1 MSREE
6 YLKEFQ
12 NKEFDFEMFSKQGN
26 EKVKEIIFETLN
38 KMFYDEKINRNKLI
52 NFISHKINEAYSDK
66 SKAFREICDTEPE
79 AHIAKQVNKAM
90 KETGFGFKVNR
101 FDW

>member
-6 YLKEFQ
+6 YLEEFQ
-12 NKEFDFEMFSKQGN
+12 KNEYDFEMFSKQGN
-26 EKVKEIIFETLN
+26 EKVKEIILETLN
-38 KMFYDEKINRNKLI
+38 KMFYDEKINRRKLL

-66 SKAFREICDTEPE
+66 SKAFREIRDTEPE
-79 AHIAKQVNKAM
+79 VHIAEQVNKTM
-90 KETGFGFKVNR
+90 KETGVGFKVNR

>member
-6 YLKEFQ
+6 YLEEFQ
-12 NKEFDFEMFSKQGN
+12 KNEYDFEMFSKQGN
-26 EKVKEIIFETLN
+26 EKVKEIILETLN
-38 KMFYDEKINRNKLI
+38 KMFYDEKINRRKLL

-66 SKAFREICDTEPE
+66 SKAFREIHDTEPE
-79 AHIAKQVNKAM
+79 VHIAEQVNKAM
-90 KETGFGFKVNR
+90 KETGVGFKVNR